1 MHNNRQLY
9 WGQGQ
14 FLTPQHFQQQDLFHV
29 WQQGAHWR
37 LAHKFGWGVVTL
49 QIRGPALEAGNFE
62 ISRCELVTRDGLLLQ
77 CGPDFIDPNAVV
89 SPRRFQGLM
98 DPAGTPLSVYLGL
111 PRYHNSQSNLQTA
124 DTAPAGTTPPRFRL
138 LAQERADLFDPAAP
152 PCPVNVV
159 QYNLPLFFDREE
171 AFSTAEQAAELIKIA
186 ELVPLPAGIG
196 ARLSAGYIPPCLH
209 IASVRSLLSRLAGLR
224 DVMTA
229 KGQEYEGIKRRRQD
243 PLRLQEMQTLSR
255 YTPLLH
261 HLLEI
266 GHVHPE
272 PTYALLR
279 QMVGELSVFAQDTS
293 VLGAIAAAGGQ
304 KSELPPY
311 DHERLAFCFEE
322 AVSRVVDLV
331 RGLDSGVEAGIA
343 LVREG
348 RFYKAFLPPA
358 LFETERARYYLM
370 ISSSLR
376 GDLLWQRLE
385 KTAKISP
392 MEDMQ
397 RLLTA
402 AVFGLK
408 IDLIPI
414 PPEDLPQRGGNNT
427 FFQIDAKDPM
437 WARIREKQNIA
448 VYSDLDPND
457 TSMKLF
463 FVPEA

>member
-1 MHNNRQLY
+1 
-9 WGQGQ
+9 
-14 FLTPQHFQQQDLFHV
+14 
-29 WQQGAHWR
+29 
-37 LAHKFGWGVVTL
+37 
-49 QIRGPALEAGNFE
+49 
-62 ISRCELVTRDGLLLQ
+62 
-77 CGPDFIDPNAVV
+77 
-89 SPRRFQGLM
+89 
-98 DPAGTPLSVYLGL
+98 
-111 PRYHNSQSNLQTA
+111 
-124 DTAPAGTTPPRFRL
+124 
-138 LAQERADLFDPAAP
+138 
-152 PCPVNVV
+152 
-159 QYNLPLFFDREE
+159 
-171 AFSTAEQAAELIKIA
+171 
-186 ELVPLPAGIG
+186 
-196 ARLSAGYIPPCLH
+196 
-209 IASVRSLLSRLAGLR
+209 
-224 DVMTA
+224 
-229 KGQEYEGIKRRRQD
+229 
-243 PLRLQEMQTLSR
+243 
-255 YTPLLH
+255 
-261 HLLEI
+261 
-266 GHVHPE
+266 
-272 PTYALLR
+272 
-279 QMVGELSVFAQDTS
+279 
-293 VLGAIAAAGGQ
+293 
-304 KSELPPY
+304 
-311 DHERLAFCFEE
+311 
-322 AVSRVVDLV
+322 
-331 RGLDSGVEAGIA
+331 VEAGIA